1 MSVLYVFKVVELA
14 HHLIHVLLVTQAS
27 LTMEMV
33 LAHTAATSLAIMDT
47 MLIVLETAHNA
58 ILLARHAVVDESLT
72 VSLAS
77 VVQHSQMEFALP
89 IVILIH
95 FSIVTQVHVNFV
107 ALYSTTVHLV
117 LKQLVLLAQL
127 TIHCLLDHVECHVLM
142 VPLWQVVSAWLALH
156 FVISAPV
163 QLYVLSVL

>member
-1 MSVLYVFKVVELA
+1 M
-14 HHLIHVLLVTQAS
+14 
-27 LTMEMV
+27 
-33 LAHTAATSLAIMDT
+33 
-47 MLIVLETAHNA
+47 
-58 ILLARHAVVDESLT
+58 
-72 VSLAS
+72 
-77 VVQHSQMEFALP
+77 P

-95 FSIVTQVHVNFV
+95 SLIATQAHVNFV
-107 ALYSTTVHLV
+107 AFSSATVHLV

>member
-1 MSVLYVFKVVELA
+1 M
-14 HHLIHVLLVTQAS
+14 
-27 LTMEMV
+27 
-33 LAHTAATSLAIMDT
+33 
-47 MLIVLETAHNA
+47 
-58 ILLARHAVVDESLT
+58 
-72 VSLAS
+72 
-77 VVQHSQMEFALP
+77 P

-95 FSIVTQVHVNFV
+95 SLIATQAHVNFA
-107 ALYSTTVHLV
+107 ALSSATVHLV
-117 LKQLVLLAQL
+117 LKQLALLAQL